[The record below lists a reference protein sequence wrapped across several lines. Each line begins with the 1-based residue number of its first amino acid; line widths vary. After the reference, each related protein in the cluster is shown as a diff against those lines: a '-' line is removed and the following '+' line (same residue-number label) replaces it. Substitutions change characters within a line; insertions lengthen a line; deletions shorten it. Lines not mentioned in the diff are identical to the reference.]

1 MYPRFFSLLLSLFF
15 LIHFC
20 CNKSTEKPLKCIY
33 VETGIASWYGPGLQG
48 KNTASGSKFNMNLL
62 TAAHRKL
69 EFGTLIRV
77 TNLKNNKQVVAEI
90 NDRGP
95 VSKRKVLDLSKKA
108 AQVIGIIKT
117 GSAEVKIEIVGY
129 REINTKA
136 LIKHYRN
143 IQIIKLGKIIN

>member
-1 MYPRFFSLLLSLFF
+1 
-15 LIHFC
+15 
-20 CNKSTEKPLKCIY
+20 
-33 VETGIASWYGPGLQG
+33 
-48 KNTASGSKFNMNLL
+48 MNLL

-95 VSKRKVLDLSKKA
+95 VSKKKVLDLSKKA
-108 AQVIGIIKT
+108 AQVIGIIKA

-129 REINTKA
+129 REINTET
-136 LIKHYRN
+136 LIKHYRD